1 MVGRE
6 ERAAEAASAGAATGA
21 RQILFCD
28 SSVTVGCVAKG
39 RSSSYK
45 LNGILRGLLPW
56 LIVGRIVLCLLW
68 VGTAAN
74 IADYPSRFKELPQ
87 PTPPPAWAASV
98 LPNLGVAFAGWG
110 LELFAG
116 SARLT
121 RAFKALGCAMLTP
134 WEITTDPMMDVLSP
148 RLDAYLRAVSLAWV
162 WMAPPC
168 KSFSAIRNLDPGGP
182 LRSRTRPQG
191 DSSNPEVALGNSLW
205 RRTLSLARTLLKRGV
220 DICIEHPAGSYAW
233 YLPETKSLIDTFKLK
248 VIRLDWCAFD
258 SSSDPNLKPTI
269 VITSAPWVARV
280 QGRCPRT
287 HVHGPELR
295 GRRAADAAAYP
306 WLYCEAL
313 AVSYVRHLEEQ
324 GLAGIHPAGRALAR
338 GSRSAVGRGEA
349 VPAGELAVGPL
360 HDGPLLAPRVGVVP

>member
-1 MVGRE
+1 
-6 ERAAEAASAGAATGA
+6 
-21 RQILFCD
+21 
-28 SSVTVGCVAKG
+28 
-39 RSSSYK
+39 
-45 LNGILRGLLPW
+45 
-56 LIVGRIVLCLLW
+56 LLW
-68 VGTAAN
+68 VGTSAN

-98 LPNLGVAFAGWG
+98 LPNLGVALACWG

-121 RAFKALGCAMLTP
+121 RAFETLGCAMLKP
-134 WEITTDPMMDVLSP
+134 WEITTDPMMNVLSP
-148 RLDAYLRAVSLAWV
+148 RLDTYLRAVSLAWV
-162 WMAPPC
+162 WMAPLC

-182 LRSRTRPQG
+182 LRSRARPQG

-233 YLPETKSLIDTFKLK
+233 HLPETKSLIDTFKLK

-258 SSSDPNLKPTI
+258 NSSHPNLKPTI

-313 AVSYVRHLEEQ
+313 AGSYVRHLEER
-324 GLAGIHPAGRALAR
+324 GLAGMHPAAR
-338 GSRSAVGRGEA
+338 GPASGGRGAVGGGEA
-349 VPAGELAVGPL
+349 GPAGEPAGGLL
-360 HDGPLLAPRVGVVP
+360 HDGLPPALGVGAVP